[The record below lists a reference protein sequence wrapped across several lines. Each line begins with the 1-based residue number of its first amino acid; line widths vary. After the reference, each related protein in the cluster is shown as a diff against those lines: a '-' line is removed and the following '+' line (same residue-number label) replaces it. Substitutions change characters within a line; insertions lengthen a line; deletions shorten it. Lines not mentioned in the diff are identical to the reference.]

1 MRKGDP
7 GVAFFI
13 SVRRWKCVG
22 RGLPGSG
29 HVTDPAAPSKNPAL
43 AGFYTNQIKDVI

>member
-29 HVTDPAAPSKNPAL
+29 HITDPAAPSKNPAL
-43 AGFYTNQIKDVI
+43 AAMLFT